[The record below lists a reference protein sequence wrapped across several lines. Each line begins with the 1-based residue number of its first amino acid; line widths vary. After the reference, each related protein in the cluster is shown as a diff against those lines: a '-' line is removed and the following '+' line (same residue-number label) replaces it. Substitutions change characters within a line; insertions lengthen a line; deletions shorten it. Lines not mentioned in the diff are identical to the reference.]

1 MKKNAKGLVLLILVF
16 SMTLFLNSCFTIWE
30 VAQPAVI
37 TEGTSFQVDLKMS
50 TNKDDAG
57 AKYGILGLLVPNDWT
72 IDSVYFDG
80 DYSGVGEYLH
90 PDSVDGNPGG
100 QVDYWADS
108 IEYHYP
114 SGPDMQWVVYQANT
128 AYTAGTDTAFFDVH
142 VKMKSGSTLGDFDL
156 GYLIT
161 NAGLDFTDPTYWD
174 VSLENSIDVI
184 AESDIVTIAD
194 IQDTTGSGSDASV
207 LEDSVVT
214 VAGVVSAESYAF
226 GAYYIQDG
234 TGPWSGVM
242 VYDYDNVAA
251 YGDSIL
257 ITAQVDEYYGLT
269 ELKNVSSFAVLSK
282 GHEVVPTEL
291 TTAEVNEEAYEG
303 VLVKVVNAEITDPD
317 MGYGE
322 WEINDGSG
330 ACVVDDKAEYYFDPA
345 KYDSVRSLV
354 GVVDYAYGANKIQP
368 RLAYDVEEADESVR
382 IQRIQQVRESALL
395 TGNDYTL
402 LENDT
407 VTITGVVTVRSGLF
421 YAGSGKKYYIQQ
433 PGGGPFSGLM
443 VYDYESINVPTV
455 YEGDS
460 ISVTGVVVEYVSG
473 GNTTE
478 FNATE
483 ELFLWGVDARVDTS
497 DVKTNIFNDSLYYN
511 ASTAPNYYFN
521 DPQYVSLN
529 YEAEKWENALIRVSN
544 VKVAEVTPYGVRLD
558 DETGRG
564 LLTSIGYSAGVTMGS
579 PPEGTIFESVTGVI
593 YDHWGN
599 YNFIPRYDSDVVV
612 LEGPPMIS
620 NTDFSPSNPQP
631 EDTVTISTSVLDDGT
646 ITEVK
651 AFYSVNAGAFTSVDM
666 VNSSGSAYEVKIG
679 PFANK
684 DTISFYVTATD
695 NDVNTA
701 SDPETAPDS
710 VYSFVISG
718 PDEVT
723 IYDIQY
729 TDDPS
734 GDSPYVGGL
743 VKFTGTITADTA
755 TNASSFFVQD
765 FDNAAHTGA
774 AWNGVMVYSSDHNKY
789 AVGDKVEFIAGV
801 KEYYGLTEIID
812 VVSSEKVGTGS
823 VTEEV
828 VTSADIAA
836 DSASSEPFEGALI
849 KINDVTVTEILTYGD
864 FEVTDAE
871 GYTVQIGGSDAYS
884 YEPVVGDHIDF
895 ITGNLTY
902 SYEKYEVLARSDSD
916 FGNIVSIA
924 DDKNAMPVTYRLD
937 QNYPN
942 PFNPTTTIQYGIAKE
957 GLVTLTIYNILGQEV
972 KTLVSTHQ
980 NAGDYRV
987 RWNGLD
993 NSNRMVS
1000 NGIYIYRIVS
1010 DNFVQSKKMVFLK

>member
-1 MKKNAKGLVLLILVF
+1 MKKNAKGFVLLIFLF

-30 VAQPAVI
+30 VAQPTVI
-37 TEGTSFQVDLKMS
+37 AEGTSFQVDLKMS
-50 TNKDDAG
+50 TNKDDAT
-57 AKYGILGLLVPNDWT
+57 AKYGILGILVPNDWI

-80 DYSGVGEYLH
+80 AYSGVGEYLH
-90 PDSVDGNPGG
+90 PDSADGNPGG

-128 AYTAGTDTAFFDVH
+128 AYTAGTDTAFFNVH
-142 VKMKSGSTLGDFDL
+142 VKMTSGSETGEYDL

-161 NAGLDFTDPTYWD
+161 DAGLDFTDSTYWD
-174 VSLENSIDVI
+174 VSLENTIEVI
-184 AESDIVTIAD
+184 PESDIVTIAD
-194 IQDTTGSGSDASV
+194 IQDTTGTGSDESK
-207 LEDSVVT
+207 LKGQVVT

-226 GAYYIQDG
+226 GGKYYIQDG
-234 TGPWSGVM
+234 TGPWSGVY
-242 VYDYDNVAA
+242 VYDYNNDAA
-251 YGDSIL
+251 YGDSIM
-257 ITAQVDEYYGLT
+257 ITAEVDEYYGLT
-269 ELKNVSSFAVLSK
+269 ELKNVSSFAVLSRD
-282 GHEVVPTEL
+282 HEVIPTEL

-354 GVVDYAYGANKIQP
+354 GVVDYSYGANKIQP
-368 RLAYDVEEADESVR
+368 RLAYDVEEADESIR
-382 IQRIQQVRESALL
+382 IQRIQQVRQSAVLR
-395 TGNDYTL
+395 GNDYSL
-402 LENDT
+402 CNGDT
-407 VTITGVVTVRSGLF
+407 VTITGVVTVKSGLF

-433 PGGGPFSGLM
+433 PGGGPFSGLLI
-443 VYDYESINVPTV
+443 YDYESINVPTV

-460 ISVTGVVVEYVSG
+460 ISITGTITEYVSG

-478 FNATE
+478 FNATG
-483 ELFLWGVDARVDTS
+483 ELLLWGVGAKIDTS
-497 DVKTNIFNDSLYYN
+497 DVKTNIFNDSLYY
-511 ASTAPNYYFN
+511 TT
-521 DPQYVSLN
+521 DTKTSLN

-564 LLTSIGYSAGVTMGS
+564 FLTSIGYSSGVTMGS
-579 PPEGTIFESVTGVI
+579 PPEGTVFKSVTGI
-593 YDHWGN
+593 MYDHWGN
-599 YNFIPRYDSDVVV
+599 YNFIPRYDSDIVV

-620 NTDFSPSNPQP
+620 NTGFSPSNPQP

-646 ITEVK
+646 ISEVK
-651 AFYSVNAGAFTSVDM
+651 AFYSVNDGAFTSVDM
-666 VNSSGSAYEVKIG
+666 VNTSGSGYEVKIG

-718 PDEVT
+718 PNEVT

-734 GDSPYVGGL
+734 GDSPYVGEL
-743 VKFTGTITADTA
+743 VKFTGTITADTS
-755 TNASSFFVQD
+755 TNIYSFFVQD
-765 FDNAAHTGA
+765 FDNTAHTGA
-774 AWNGVMVYSSDHNKY
+774 AWNGIMVYSSDHNKY
-789 AVGDKVEFIAGV
+789 AIGDKVEFVAGV
-801 KEYYGLTEIID
+801 KEYYGLTEVID
-812 VVSSEKVGTGS
+812 VVSSQKVGTGT

-836 DSASSEPFEGALI
+836 DSASSEPFEEALI

-902 SYEKYEVLARSDSD
+902 SYGKYEVLPRSDAD
-916 FGNIVSIA
+916 FGAIVSVV
-924 DDKNAMPVTYRLD
+924 DDEQTVPVTYKLE

-957 GLVTLTIYNILGQEV
+957 GLVKLTIYNILGQEV
-972 KTLVSTHQ
+972 KTLVNTSQ
-980 NAGDYRV
+980 NAGVYKIQ
-987 RWNGLD
+987 WNGLD
-993 NSNRMVS
+993 NQNRMVA

-1010 DNFVQSKKMVFLK
+1010 NDFVKSKKMVFLK